1 MAEYTAAAIRD
12 RMMDTL
18 REPGNR
24 IEGGFCM
31 DNLQAVAEEL
41 ARIYQMEV
49 LTILDRYSIDTAEGA
64 DLDRK
69 AQDFGETR
77 KEAESDESF
86 RSRLLEKIQKPVL
99 GGNENHY
106 VYWGK
111 QVPGVGN
118 VRCVGCWDG
127 PGTVKVVVLSD
138 TGGVPGD
145 SVLQAVREHIAPLRP
160 IGADV
165 TVTAASPLQ
174 ITVDAT
180 VDITPGT
187 NLDDVETA
195 IYGALNDYLTGIAY
209 TDKLTVSYH
218 KIGELMFHIDGID
231 NVVSYTIN
239 GADDSITLTTDQFAA
254 LQEVTV
260 HAAD

>member
-12 RMMDTL
+12 RMMDAL
-18 REPGNR
+18 QQPSNR

-41 ARIYQMEV
+41 SRIYQMEV
-49 LTILDRYSIDTAEGA
+49 LTILDRYSIDTAEGD

-69 AQDFGETR
+69 AQDFGEKR
-77 KEAESDESF
+77 KMDENDDVF
-86 RSRLLEKIQKPVL
+86 RARLLDKIQKPVL

-118 VRCVGCWDG
+118 VRCVGCWAG

-138 TGGVPGD
+138 MGGVPEE

-165 TVTAASPLQ
+165 TVVAASPLQ
-174 ITVDAT
+174 VSVD
-180 VDITPGT
+180 VIVEITPGT
-187 NLDDVETA
+187 NLDDVKTA
-195 IYGALNDYLTGIAY
+195 LYGALNDYLTGIAY
-209 TDKLTVSYH
+209 TDKLTISYH
-218 KIGELMFHIDGID
+218 KIGALMFHVSGVE

-239 GADDSITLTTDQFAA
+239 GAEDSITLTVDQFAA
-254 LQEVTV
+254 LREVTV
-260 HAAD
+260 RAAD